1 MIDADSAARP
11 NGRAEAALAVANQLT
26 LKRFRDYV
34 APRPILSEI
43 GKRAAISYYP
53 PWHEIGFVRTA
64 IRILRRFG

>member
-11 NGRAEAALAVANQLT
+11 IGRAKAALAVANHLT

-34 APRPILSEI
+34 APRPVLSEI

-53 PWHEIGFVRTA
+53 PMARNRVGPHCDPH
-64 IRILRRFG
+64 LRRFG